1 MSLWRRIS
9 ASTNLLPEGEQYVV
23 VYAFNSATTDN
34 GLNLIAYPFD
44 SVNGFGDRL
53 VPTEFIGDGLQ
64 GGGRIAFSP
73 SGGGIAAAAL
83 LQIEGTG
90 EFGMASY
97 GWDEGFGTQFTSG
110 IARRGPNNVAFHS
123 DGDVVFVSHV
133 EGVVNSSRIVAYNWS
148 DASGYGG
155 TRAESSTISNP
166 YQDFMPIAVS
176 PNSQFVAVGYNS
188 SVNLAIFPFS
198 KSTGFGTK
206 VEPSVDPISG
216 DEGAVYDVAWNNAGT
231 YVAIGAVSPDAT
243 KRLHI
248 WAWDNATGTLGAK
261 VADTDISVGFTST
274 SGPYSIIF
282 SPDDEAIILGIAAG
296 PDAGLAA
303 FSWDNATGTFGAQYD
318 APDEPVP
325 YLDYPRDLRFNA
337 NGNVLFAS
345 GGDNAQSPVMAYQW
359 DNETGF
365 GSRYDD
371 PDSTG
376 IGSGY
381 NAYSIDYINLG

>member
-23 VYAFNSATTDN
+23 VYAGNTATTDSD
-34 GLNLIAYPFD
+34 LNLVAYPFD

-53 VPTEFIGDGLQ
+53 VPAEFIGDGFQ

-83 LQIEGTG
+83 LSIEGTG
-90 EFGMASY
+90 EFGLASY
-97 GWDEGFGTQFTSG
+97 EWDEGFGTQFTSG
-110 IARRGPNNVAFHS
+110 VADRGPDNVVFHP
-123 DGDVVFVSHV
+123 DGDVVFVSHAQ
-133 EGVVNSSRIVAYNWS
+133 GVVDGSKVFAYNWS
-148 DASGYGG
+148 DATGYGS
-155 TRAESSTISNP
+155 TRDISERVSNP
-166 YQDFMPIAVS
+166 YQDFMPLALS
-176 PNSQFVAVGYNS
+176 PNGQFLAVGYGG

-206 VEPSVDPISG
+206 VEPSVDPISDISG
-216 DEGAVYDVAWNNAGT
+216 TLFDVAWNNAGT
-231 YVAIGAVSPDAT
+231 YVAVGCISTDAT

-303 FSWDNATGTFGAQYD
+303 FSWDNATGTFGAQYN

-325 YLDYPRDLRFNA
+325 YLDYPRDLKFNA

-345 GGDNAQSPVMAYQW
+345 GGDSAQSPVMAYQW

-376 IGSGY
+376 IGTGY

>member
-23 VYAFNSATTDN
+23 VYAGNTATTDDD
-34 GLNLIAYPFD
+34 LNLIAYPFD

-53 VPTEFIGDGLQ
+53 VPAEFIPDGFQ
-64 GGGRIAFSP
+64 GGGKIAFSP

-90 EFGMASY
+90 DFGLPSY
-97 GWDEGFGTQFTSG
+97 GWDEGFGTQMLSG
-110 IARRGPNNVAFHS
+110 VAARGPNNVAFHP
-123 DGDVVFVSHV
+123 DGDVVFVSHAQN
-133 EGVVNSSRIVAYNWS
+133 NSTSRIFAYNWA
-148 DASGYGG
+148 DATGYGS
-155 TRAESSTISNP
+155 TRATSELISNP
-166 YQDFMPIAVS
+166 TQDFLPMAVS
-176 PNSQFVAVGYNS
+176 PNGQFVALGYRY
-188 SVNLAIFPFS
+188 VHKLAIFPFS
-198 KSTGFGTK
+198 RTNGFGAK
-206 VEPSVDPISG
+206 VEPPADPIG
-216 DEGAVYDVAWNNAGT
+216 FNPGNVVVAWNNAGT
-231 YVAIGAVSPDAT
+231 YVALGANSTDAT

-248 WAWDNATGTLGAK
+248 WAWDNATGSFGAK

-303 FSWDNATGTFGAQYD
+303 FSWDNATGTFGAQYG

-345 GGDNAQSPVMAYQW
+345 GGDSAQSPVMAYHW